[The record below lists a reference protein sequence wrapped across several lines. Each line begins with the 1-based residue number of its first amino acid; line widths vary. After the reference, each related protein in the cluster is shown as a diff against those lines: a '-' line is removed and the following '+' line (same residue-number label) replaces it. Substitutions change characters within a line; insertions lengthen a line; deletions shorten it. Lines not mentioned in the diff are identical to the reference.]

1 MRGPL
6 PAGALGA
13 RRAFDVSPALRH
25 SLGAPQNPSFPPLNL
40 HKAASA
46 AITAGFLHV
55 AVSKARTHYVPLS
68 ASCPLA
74 LPIQPR
80 TYRGLRQM
88 LGKIRSQSLQFCV
101 FRLGLL
107 QDGDV
112 RVGVFPECEEILI
125 RRLGFGVVSGEYVS
139 AAKAQ

>member
-25 SLGAPQNPSFPPLNL
+25 SLGTPQNPSFPPLNL

-55 AVSKARTHYVPLS
+55 AVSKARTHYVPLYTS
-68 ASCPLA
+68 SPFSPVARFSRIA
-74 LPIQPR
+74 GMRER
-80 TYRGLRQM
+80 TIAGR
-88 LGKIRSQSLQFCV
+88 RSGSWEQRTSWT
-101 FRLGLL
+101 
-107 QDGDV
+107 
-112 RVGVFPECEEILI
+112 
-125 RRLGFGVVSGEYVS
+125 
-139 AAKAQ
+139 

>member
-25 SLGAPQNPSFPPLNL
+25 SLGTPQFPSFPPLNL

-55 AVSKARTHYVPLS
+55 AVSKAHTLRATERFLPTR
-68 ASCPLA
+68 ASDTA
-74 LPIQPR
+74 LEQIGSCDGFTLNGCLTATR
-80 TYRGLRQM
+80 RVCYSDYNHRQ
-88 LGKIRSQSLQFCV
+88 
-101 FRLGLL
+101 
-107 QDGDV
+107 
-112 RVGVFPECEEILI
+112 VGNDIVMCSNAPWC
-125 RRLGFGVVSGEYVS
+125 GQGG
-139 AAKAQ
+139 